1 MKENKRFAL
10 LGVILLM
17 PATLLVFL
25 GLSGFNI
32 PRVLDSPFAI
42 MPGLALALLLNLKAI
57 LRFNAEHD
65 SSGRFAAVTLRV
77 ETKMINLAVIAFGSL
92 LTAFIIG
99 YLFVEN
105 FRPR

>member
-1 MKENKRFAL
+1 MKVNNRLAI
-10 LGVILLM
+10 LGLILLM
-17 PATLLVFL
+17 PAALLVFL
-25 GLSGFNI
+25 GLSGFQI

-77 ETKMINLAVIAFGSL
+77 ETKMINLAVVAFGSIL
-92 LTAFIIG
+92 LTIIIG

-105 FRPR
+105 FRLR